1 MGEETA
7 LRGKQPNPIP
17 DKLKFCPNCGIEF
30 EPAGSANK
38 TEDCG
43 ECGFSIFL
51 LIK

>member
-1 MGEETA
+1 MGEDK
-7 LRGKQPNPIP
+7 LRGKQPDVIP

-38 TEDCG
+38 TEECG
-43 ECGFSIFL
+43 ECGSNIFL